1 MSIVTFCFEWW
12 TWLIRMGHLHL
23 WHMDILQDNLPLCVW
38 CLMPWIGSSF
48 CMVIHWSVLCFLQEH
63 EVCLESETYREFSAI
78 LQYLQCVSN
87 GDTAVLHQ
95 TIDIDGTSLCGN
107 GCSVLIKVWS
117 WIPVYLRDTNVSAM
131 TNFNLGEKCLQTI
144 QVISKSFTS
153 LSLSIYIHTYINSS
167 WKQGRIKDS
176 SYHLINGREVG
187 CVFCIRC
194 STELHK
200 NKDNSTTC
208 HHTL

>member
-1 MSIVTFCFEWW
+1 MYTISIKYEYCYFLFW
-12 TWLIRMGHLHL
+12 TMDLTYKNGPSPFVAHGYPTGYFSILCLVFDALNWFFILYGNPLIR
-23 WHMDILQDNLPLCVW
+23 V
-38 CLMPWIGSSF
+38 
-48 CMVIHWSVLCFLQEH
+48 VFLQEH
-63 EVCLESETYREFSAI
+63 KICLESETSREFSAI

-87 GDTAVLHQ
+87 GYTAVLHQ

-153 LSLSIYIHTYINSS
+153 LSLSIYKYIY
-167 WKQGRIKDS
+167 K
-176 SYHLINGREVG
+176 L
-187 CVFCIRC
+187 
-194 STELHK
+194 
-200 NKDNSTTC
+200 
-208 HHTL
+208 